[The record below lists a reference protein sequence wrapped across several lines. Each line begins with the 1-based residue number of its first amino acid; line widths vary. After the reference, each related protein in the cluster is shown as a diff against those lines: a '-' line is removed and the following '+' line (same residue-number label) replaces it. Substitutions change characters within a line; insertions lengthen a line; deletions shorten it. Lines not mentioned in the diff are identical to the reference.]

1 MEQERANSRICSKQQ
16 KATCRSSTDATIPI
30 EPLLRQI
37 SNNGFSLSQVE
48 ILTTVGA
55 GTFGRVEL
63 VKRRGSSNSYYALKK
78 MRILQV
84 INLRQ
89 VSHVISERQILSSI
103 SSPFIVNLLWTTRDN
118 IHLYLLM
125 EYIPGGELFTHLRN
139 EGRFDENRA
148 RFYAA
153 EIVCA
158 FTYLHAENIVYR
170 DLKPEN
176 VLINVDGHIKLT
188 DFGFAKR
195 IRDRTWTLC
204 GTPEY
209 LSPEV
214 ILNSGHG
221 KAVDWWS
228 LGILIHEMLVGEVP
242 FGGNHVFEVYE
253 NIVRGEVNFP
263 FYLSVN
269 ATQIIRGLLKRDRTY
284 RLGNMRE
291 GAADVKNHQW
301 FSSINW
307 DDVLEKRLIPP
318 IIPYVMHPGDPANFE
333 EYDPE
338 EEIQPHEILNEAD
351 VQAQFGDF
359 KFCSDRLFSTSP

>member
-1 MEQERANSRICSKQQ
+1 MTLDRAAQLQSQDTRQMQSTTQENSRVPDPAGNS
-16 KATCRSSTDATIPI
+16 
-30 EPLLRQI
+30 
-37 SNNGFSLSQVE
+37 NGFSLSQVE
-48 ILTTVGA
+48 TLTTVGA

-63 VKRRGSSNSYYALKK
+63 VKLRESSTTYYALKK

-89 VSHVISERQILSSI
+89 VSHVSSERQILSTI
-103 SSPFIVNLLWTTRDN
+103 SSPFIVNLLWTSRDN
-118 IHLYLLM
+118 IHLFLLL
-125 EYIPGGELFTHLRN
+125 EYIPGGELFTYLRN

-158 FTYLHAENIVYR
+158 FTYLHSENIVYR

-242 FGGNHVFEVYE
+242 FGGNHVFEIYE

-263 FYLSVN
+263 FFLSVS

-284 RLGNMRE
+284 RLGNMHE
-291 GAADVKNHQW
+291 GAGDVKNHPW

-307 DDVLEKRLIPP
+307 DDVHQKKLVPP

-338 EEIQPHEILNEAD
+338 EEIKPHEILIEAD

-359 KFCSDRLFSTSP
+359 KFCSDQLYQTNSSP